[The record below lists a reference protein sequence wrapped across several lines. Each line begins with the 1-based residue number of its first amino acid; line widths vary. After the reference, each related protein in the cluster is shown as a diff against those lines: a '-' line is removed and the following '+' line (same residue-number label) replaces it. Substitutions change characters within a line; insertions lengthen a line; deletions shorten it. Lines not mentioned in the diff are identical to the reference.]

1 MNVMKELGPIV
12 ERMQQGDRTAFG
24 QFYSVCY
31 ERLRSICLHYVHNE
45 SVTDDLLHDAF
56 LLMFSR
62 IGKLKSP
69 EKADAWV
76 TTVMRNVCLLYLR
89 EQKLHATVDLNAV
102 DKADKSLMENPVPMN
117 YDEILHLVDQLPEG
131 YARVFR
137 LSVLEGMN
145 HQQIAILLGIEPHTS
160 SSQLYRAKQ
169 ALRRMLIPLLL
180 MFLAAII
187 VPLISPDRETT
198 VSTIQ
203 EEGQANA
210 KADSSTVQSNVL
222 ANHERANVRTNNMPT
237 GSVLADLPSDCEE
250 SQPIPCD
257 SQIEKPDTCS
267 SQMTCPVELPVVS
280 TVKPAEQHTR
290 REVNRWA
297 LALAYSGMSNP
308 GDSRLLPYADAMINA
323 GICDTLTRHYMPLTL
338 SLSLRYQ
345 LSDHWQVGTGIEY
358 TRLKS
363 ETRIGNSFAA
373 LHQDQTVQY
382 LGIPLSL
389 SWNQPLGR
397 HLHIYS
403 TAGLSL
409 HLPLR
414 STVERVYW
422 LDGSPVDPATERL
435 HPGMM
440 WSIDVGLGAEYQL
453 TPYLHLFLEPRLH
466 HYFNNGNGV
475 DTWNT
480 THPVTFSLP
489 FGLRISW
496 PIHYHQ

>member
-1 MNVMKELGPIV
+1 
-12 ERMQQGDRTAFG
+12 
-24 QFYSVCY
+24 
-31 ERLRSICLHYVHNE
+31 
-45 SVTDDLLHDAF
+45 
-56 LLMFSR
+56 
-62 IGKLKSP
+62 
-69 EKADAWV
+69 
-76 TTVMRNVCLLYLR
+76 
-89 EQKLHATVDLNAV
+89 
-102 DKADKSLMENPVPMN
+102 
-117 YDEILHLVDQLPEG
+117 
-131 YARVFR
+131 
-137 LSVLEGMN
+137 
-145 HQQIAILLGIEPHTS
+145 
-160 SSQLYRAKQ
+160 
-169 ALRRMLIPLLL
+169 
-180 MFLAAII
+180 
-187 VPLISPDRETT
+187 
-198 VSTIQ
+198 
-203 EEGQANA
+203 
-210 KADSSTVQSNVL
+210 
-222 ANHERANVRTNNMPT
+222 MPT

-280 TVKPAEQHTR
+280 TVKPVEQHTR
-290 REVNRWA
+290 REENRWS

-308 GDSRLLPYADAMINA
+308 DDRRLLPYADAMINA

-338 SLSLRYQ
+338 SLSLRYH

-389 SWNQPLGR
+389 SWNQPLGK
-397 HLHIYS
+397 HLHVYS

-414 STVERVYW
+414 STVESVYW

-453 TPYLHLFLEPRLH
+453 TPYLHLFVEPRLH